1 MKKLLT
7 LSLLMLLAIG
17 LPAQSKNIAYQD
29 ETVRFTV
36 ITEGVIRMEYAA
48 NGHFVDNASQVAVIR
63 DYPVVDFKVK
73 EGKTIEII
81 TAKLQLKYKK
91 GSGAFT
97 ADNLSI
103 TSLKG
108 VKPSFTWKPGM
119 TQEHNL
125 KGTYRTL
132 DSYNGETHVND
143 STKYMPIE
151 DGHLASDGWTLI
163 DDSQSYLFDN
173 SDWPWVMERESLDNQ
188 DWYFM
193 GYGHDYKQ
201 ALKDFTVFAGKVP
214 LPPRY
219 AFGYWWS
226 RYWSYSDKALR
237 DLVKKFE

>member
-7 LSLLMLLAIG
+7 LSLLMMLAIG
-17 LPAQSKNIAYQD
+17 LPAQNKNIAYQD

-63 DYPVVDFKVK
+63 DYPAVDFKVK
-73 EGKTIEII
+73 EGKNIEIT

-97 ADNLSI
+97 AENLSI
-103 TSLKG
+103 SSLKG

-132 DSYNGETHVND
+132 DSYDGDTRVGTTD
-143 STKYMPIE
+143 QKIPLE
-151 DGHLASDGWTLI
+151 DGLLATDGWTLI
-163 DDSQSYLFDN
+163 DDSQGLEGLHRLCRQSTTPAPLCLRLL
-173 SDWPWVMERESLDNQ
+173 VV
-188 DWYFM
+188 
-193 GYGHDYKQ
+193 
-201 ALKDFTVFAGKVP
+201 AL
-214 LPPRY
+214 
-219 AFGYWWS
+219 
-226 RYWSYSDKALR
+226 
-237 DLVKKFE
+237 LVV